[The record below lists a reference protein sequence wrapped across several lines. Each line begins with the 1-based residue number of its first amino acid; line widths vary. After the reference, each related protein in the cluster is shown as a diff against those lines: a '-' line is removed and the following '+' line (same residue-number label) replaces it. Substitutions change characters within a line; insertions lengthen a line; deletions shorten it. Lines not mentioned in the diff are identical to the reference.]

1 LEPKLRRSTASAAQ
15 GALRALSALC
25 IVLPMTIS
33 SQEQSILAR
42 ASITISPLGLALA
55 LCCSAPLTSRAQS
68 CAALRDLRLEN
79 TTVISAQLV
88 DSGKFVP
95 PVMMRRASPEFFTAF
110 NTLPA
115 FCRVQAVA
123 RPSSDSRISIEVW
136 LPATRW
142 NRRYLGVGNGSFG
155 GTINYYRLGES
166 LRSGFATSST
176 DTGHRG
182 APSDSTW
189 AVNHPEKQADFDY
202 RAVHETALTAKALID
217 AFYDSG
223 PVRSYFSSCSN
234 GGRQGLMEA
243 ERYPTD
249 YDGIMAG
256 APAIH
261 FGFKTFVS
269 GDFAAFEKRGGRI
282 IIFHGGNDRPEAN
295 LDLFSSVRRRM
306 GDSTVSTFLQLY
318 LLPGMGHCGSGDEPN
333 DFGQW
338 LRPGDTPQNSLFSAL
353 EEWVEKGV
361 RPNGV
366 IATKFAID
374 GDPKSRVVKTRRICP
389 YPRTAR
395 RNPLGSDSAA
405 ANYVCP

>member
-1 LEPKLRRSTASAAQ
+1 MYRSAWPLVLCCLTPLVSGAQ
-15 GALRALSALC
+15 QCSALR
-25 IVLPMTIS
+25 
-33 SQEQSILAR
+33 
-42 ASITISPLGLALA
+42 G
-55 LCCSAPLTSRAQS
+55 
-68 CAALRDLRLEN
+68 LRLES

-95 PVMMRRASPEFFTAF
+95 PIWLRRGSPEFFTAF

-123 RPSSDSRISIEVW
+123 RPSSDSEISIEVW
-136 LPATRW
+136 LPAAGW

-155 GTINYYRLGES
+155 GSINYNRLGES
-166 LRSGFATSST
+166 LRSGYATSST

-182 APSDSTW
+182 RSSESAW
-189 AVNHPEKQADFDY
+189 AVNHSEKQADFDY
-202 RAVHETALTAKALID
+202 RAVHETALASKALID
-217 AFYDSG
+217 AFYHS
-223 PVRSYFSSCSN
+223 PPTRSYFSSCSN

-256 APAIH
+256 APATH
-261 FGFKTFVS
+261 FGFKTFIT
-269 GDFAAFEKRGGRI
+269 GNFAAFEKRGGKI
-282 IIFHGGNDRPEAN
+282 IIYHGGNDRPEAN
-295 LDLFSSVRRRM
+295 LNLFSSVRRRM
-306 GDSTVSTFLQLY
+306 GDETVSSFLQFY

-338 LRPGDTPQNSLFSAL
+338 LRPGDSPQNSLFSAL
-353 EEWVEKGV
+353 EEWVEKDV

-366 IATKFAID
+366 IATKFAVD
-374 GDPKSRVVKTRRICP
+374 GDPKSAVVKTRRICP

-395 RNPLGSDSAA
+395 PNHLGSDSAA
-405 ANYVCP
+405 TNYVCPQS